1 MINELSWTDPQTWKP
16 GSHGSPGRGVRG
28 RTGEHF
34 SPCIRWGNK
43 YHPKLL
49 FLWGSKKLKLYLTT
63 NYHIDMSELG
73 SDENW
78 LELGH
83 VFPEQV
89 RIRLCFIFYILCSVL
104 LPVSI
109 HKYYVDNIITN
120 MSFPFNLKCK
130 EVVNKNRVE
139 SSASLLTEQIYSAL
153 DIFFSKFCFRKQRKS
168 FWAAI
173 SSIRSQGFS
182 IWFPFIFDTN
192 GGDKSRKWNGEIK
205 IVQKDNCLESCQNP
219 VGTQPHSFESSH

>member
-1 MINELSWTDPQTWKP
+1 
-16 GSHGSPGRGVRG
+16 
-28 RTGEHF
+28 
-34 SPCIRWGNK
+34 
-43 YHPKLL
+43 
-49 FLWGSKKLKLYLTT
+49 
-63 NYHIDMSELG
+63 MSELG

-89 RIRLCFIFYILCSVL
+89 RIRLCFIFYILYLVL

-153 DIFFSKFCFRKQRKS
+153 DIFFLSFASENSGRVSEQQYHQSGLKVSLSDFHLSLIQMGETKAGNGMAKLKLSKRTIVWSHARILSEHNPIHLNQ
-168 FWAAI
+168 AI
-173 SSIRSQGFS
+173 
-182 IWFPFIFDTN
+182 
-192 GGDKSRKWNGEIK
+192 K
-205 IVQKDNCLESCQNP
+205 
-219 VGTQPHSFESSH
+219 